1 MNIKSEE
8 TVMIRIYKSDRDT
21 YNRWCIKKG
30 INMPE
35 LHKTMIKYGI
45 SQRYQSFYN
54 SLPSPSKFNVP
65 LRKGK
70 SRIKRVCIQETSAT
84 YK

>member
-1 MNIKSEE
+1 MSIKSEE

-21 YNRWCIKKG
+21 YNRWCIKK
-30 INMPE
+30 NMSMPE
-35 LHKTMIKYGI
+35 LHRVMIKYGI
-45 SQRYQSFYN
+45 SQRDQSFYD

-70 SRIKRVCIQETSAT
+70 SRVKRVCIQKIVTP